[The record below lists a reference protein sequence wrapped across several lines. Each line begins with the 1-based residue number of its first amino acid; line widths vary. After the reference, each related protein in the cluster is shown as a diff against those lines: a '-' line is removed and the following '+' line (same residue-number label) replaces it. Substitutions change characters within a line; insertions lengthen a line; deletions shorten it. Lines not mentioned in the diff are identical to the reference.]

1 MRIGLSAAIAALV
14 VAVGSG
20 ASATVVVGE
29 PQILTVHAFERQMK
43 NNPELAAYVARRGYP
58 DWVEQVEVD
67 AGPPLGTHE
76 IRTYYLRLNKEV
88 TFTQAYILDSAEVS
102 LLLSEYPMSDATRAR
117 IQQAILER
125 SPDLRAELAADRA
138 IVAAQSVEEAAGSV
152 ERAAGRVENIAARME
167 SMFDDQL
174 YK

>member
-1 MRIGLSAAIAALV
+1 MRVGLSAVVAALV

-29 PQILTVHAFERQMK
+29 PEVLTPHGFERQMK
-43 NNPELAAYVARRGYP
+43 RNPELAAYVARRGYP
-58 DWVEQVEVD
+58 DWVERVEVD
-67 AGPPLGTHE
+67 HNPPLAAYE

-88 TFTQAYILDSAEVS
+88 TFTRAYILDTADIG
-102 LLLSEYPMSDATRAR
+102 LQLSEYPLSDAIRAR
-117 IQQAILER
+117 IQQAILDR

-138 IVAAQSVEEAAGSV
+138 IVAAQSVEESAGSV
-152 ERAAGRVENIAARME
+152 ERAAGRVESIAARME